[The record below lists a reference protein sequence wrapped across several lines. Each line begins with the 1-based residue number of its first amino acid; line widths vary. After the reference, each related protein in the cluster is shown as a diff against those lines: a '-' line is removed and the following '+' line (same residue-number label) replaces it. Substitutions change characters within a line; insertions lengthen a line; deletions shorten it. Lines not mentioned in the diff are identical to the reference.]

1 MKKKNEL
8 TPQLQQQISEVIL
21 KYYTPGT
28 VNEHDELI
36 DITDFVDLFAKVDRP
51 DLKYI
56 DQVMEILGFKE
67 EDARMDLGF
76 FVNIVPKKEPV

>member
-1 MKKKNEL
+1 MKDPIQFTAE
-8 TPQLQQQISEVIL
+8 QQQIASVIF

-28 VNEHDELI
+28 VQEHDELI
-36 DITDFVDLFAKVDRP
+36 EIDDFVDLWAPIERPNLSEIEKV
-51 DLKYI
+51 
-56 DQVMEILGFKE
+56 MGMLGFKD